1 MPYAMTSISIKDK
14 TWSLLLWMPC
24 LCVYAHAH
32 MCVGKEPCSF
42 AADILNHRATE
53 IKLVLLNQFFK
64 IYIAQLNPSPGNY

>member
-1 MPYAMTSISIKDK
+1 MVPVITDA
-14 TWSLLLWMPC
+14 LLV
-24 LCVYAHAH
+24 CVCTRTHTGMHVCGEGALFY
-32 MCVGKEPCSF
+32 

>member
-1 MPYAMTSISIKDK
+1 MSVKDK

-24 LCVYAHAH
+24 LCVYAHTNTHAC

-64 IYIAQLNPSPGNY
+64 IYIAQLNPSPGKY